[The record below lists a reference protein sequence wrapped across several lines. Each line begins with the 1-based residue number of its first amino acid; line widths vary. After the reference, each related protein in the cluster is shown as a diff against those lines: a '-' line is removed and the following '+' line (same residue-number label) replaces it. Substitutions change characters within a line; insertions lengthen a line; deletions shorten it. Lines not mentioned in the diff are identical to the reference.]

1 MIKRVHDNMI
11 SSISFPELAN
21 DIRNIYRS
29 DPSRAELLIQQYL
42 KELFKE
48 HSSAE
53 KQALLEQLIMDLEST
68 AENLEST
75 AENLQSPA
83 PASPAENLESPARN
97 MESFGENLES
107 PARNMESPYP
117 QIDST
122 PESTP
127 ESVKF
132 SRLFSQLV
140 GIPVGK
146 EDLSS
151 TELLVKL
158 TPSLATIFNT
168 LNEIVGVINT
178 TLLGRKIELE
188 TIRRIIGS
196 TLEEEELDCSTSL
209 KNYLDQIKKAFFV
222 AHQAFQQAAKTKIS
236 EMLSE
241 LNPDHLETASG
252 GGRIT
257 HGFKFGPLRKAD
269 LFESYKEKYQACQR
283 WFESGRMIEELL
295 REFEKV
301 CQKIYHE
308 SCMNHEE

>member
-1 MIKRVHDNMI
+1 MI

-53 KQALLEQLIMDLEST
+53 KQALLKQTIMGLESPGESLQSPAKNLEDP
-68 AENLEST
+68 AENLQSPGENLDLHGENLQSP

-83 PASPAENLESPARN
+83 T
-97 MESFGENLES
+97 
-107 PARNMESPYP
+107 RNMESPYP
-117 QIDST
+117 QIDAA
-122 PESTP
+122 P
-127 ESVKF
+127 ESVEF

-140 GIPVGK
+140 GIPVGR

-158 TPSLATIFNT
+158 TPSLTTIFNT

-196 TLEEEELDCSTSL
+196 TLEEEEPDCSTSL

-241 LNPDHLETASG
+241 LNPDQLETSAG
-252 GGRIT
+252 GGRIM

-308 SCMNHEE
+308 